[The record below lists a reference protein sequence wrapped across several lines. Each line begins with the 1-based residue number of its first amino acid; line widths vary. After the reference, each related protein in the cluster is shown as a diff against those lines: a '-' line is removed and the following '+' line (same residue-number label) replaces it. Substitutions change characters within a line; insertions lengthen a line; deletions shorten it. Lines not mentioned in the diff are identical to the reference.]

1 MARIEGYHV
10 QVSIP
15 HFKPPYGAWQVS
27 SNGRNLLDALE
38 GLRWPVKV
46 DYPNVPTVQ
55 RRAFE
60 RAYQDLL
67 YLQAE
72 SVV

>member
-1 MARIEGYHV
+1 MARAEGHSF
-10 QVSIP
+10 QVSRYR
-15 HFKPPYGAWQVS
+15 FGAKTV
-27 SNGRNLLDALE
+27 GLMRYRNLLDALE

-46 DYPNVPTVQ
+46 DYPNVPVVQ

-60 RAYQDLL
+60 RAYLDLL

-72 SVV
+72 

>member
-1 MARIEGYHV
+1 MRLMI
-10 QVSIP
+10 
-15 HFKPPYGAWQVS
+15 
-27 SNGRNLLDALE
+27 RNLINASEALK
-38 GLRWPVKV
+38 WPTKIY
-46 DYPNVPTVQ
+46 YPSVPPPQ

-72 SVV
+72 SVYISPGILSN